1 MPKAPARQTISR
13 LKHLLDKIPKHGNG
27 ITTSELVALLS
38 DQGIEVTKRTVERDL
53 ADLCEDLAIHHLDE
67 TKPYRWKRHGV
78 SVLDQQGIEIADAVA
93 VTLAKDIIHQL
104 LPGTLAETLKPKF
117 DQAQR
122 VLEANQPKNIYA
134 QWTNN
139 VRYLPPSLP
148 FLPPTVSDGVR
159 TGVHEGLLKGLQ
171 LVVRYDSPERTK
183 YSDLTLQP
191 LALVQNGPVAYLVAT
206 AFDYPDVRLY
216 ALHRMRSAKLT
227 TESANRPADF
237 SLDAFLAGGG
247 MEFGGGAM
255 IQLEAH
261 VSTKLACYLAEA
273 KLAEDQQL
281 RSDNGYVLTA
291 TVKDSWLLS
300 FWILS
305 QGADITVISPAS
317 LRAHIGDTVRA
328 AAANYP
334 VDNPEGKAPRKRP
347 VKT

>member
-13 LKHLLDKIPKHGNG
+13 IKHLLNKIPKHGNG
-27 ITTSELVALLS
+27 ITTTELVSLLS

-53 ADLCEDLAIHHLDE
+53 SNLCSDGTIDHADE
-67 TKPYRWKRHGV
+67 TKPYRWKRIGV
-78 SVLDQQGIEIADAVA
+78 SVLDQPGIEIADAVA
-93 VTLAKDIIHQL
+93 VTLAKDVVQQL
-104 LPGTLAETLKPKF
+104 LPASLAETLKPKF

-122 VLEANQPKNIYA
+122 VLEASPSDNRFV
-134 QWTNN
+134 QWADN
-139 VRYLPPSLP
+139 VRYLPPSLA
-148 FLPPTVSDGVR
+148 FLPPAVSDGVR

-171 LVVRYDSPERTK
+171 LAVRYDSPERTK
-183 YSDLTLQP
+183 YSDLTLHP

-255 IQLEAH
+255 IQLEAR

-305 QGADITVISPAS
+305 QGADIIVISPPS
-317 LRAHIGDTVRA
+317 LRDHIGETLRA

-334 VDNPEGKAPRKRP
+334 VEKSPQRKRP